1 MSSTSTSSSSNP
13 RKYIIYES
21 SQKITDC
28 PSSSYVASYVSSTGR
43 KQGDTSN
50 TPLPAKTLAEVSQYI
65 VENVN
70 DFLNQY
76 QLASRCEQY
85 RIGSCNP
92 FSNISI
98 PSDCSV
104 FSNFQTKQCTTALT
118 AYPTYLATNVKSL
131 CQKEKDLISLLDN
144 FSTIVSSLPAGQDK
158 STMIANLQTTNQQ
171 LRDKLD
177 SQLVELKNSPFLR
190 DNQLRLD
197 TTIYTTAL
205 WAILATSAL
214 YYAFLK
220 M

>member
-1 MSSTSTSSSSNP
+1 MPPTNM
-13 RKYIIYES
+13 RNYIIYES
-21 SQKITDC
+21 TQVISGC

-43 KQGDTSN
+43 KSGDTTSN
-50 TPLPAKTLAEVSQYI
+50 PLPAKTLVEVSQYI
-65 VENVN
+65 VEKVN

-76 QLASRCEQY
+76 QLAFRCEQY
-85 RIGSCNP
+85 RKGSCNSP
-92 FSNISI
+92 TVSI
-98 PSDCSV
+98 PTDCNV
-104 FSNFQTKQCTTALT
+104 FREFQTKQCTTNLA
-118 AYPTYLATNVKSL
+118 AYPVYVNTTAKSL
-131 CQKEKDLISLLDN
+131 CQKETDLKSLLDS
-144 FSTIVSSLPAGQDK
+144 FSTIVERLPAGQEK
-158 STMIANLQTTNQQ
+158 SSVIANLQTRNQE
-171 LRDKLD
+171 LRNKLD